1 MARTKRKVNP
11 LASGPDEQIVTQK
24 VYKTGAYIRLSVE
37 DSGKPGADTIEAQKE
52 LVLGYIDSQT
62 DMQLCGLYCDNGRTG
77 TNFQRPEFDLLME
90 DIRAGKI
97 DCIVVKDLS
106 RFGRNYKETGN
117 YLERIFPY
125 LDVRF
130 VAVNDSFDT
139 ASKGQNEGYIVPLT
153 NILNETYSRDISRKV
168 STAIK
173 AMELQGHFH
182 GPAAPYGYAKSPEN
196 HNKLVINPETAPIVQ
211 SIFKMRLEGM
221 GYRRIACALNDNG
234 VLSPGAYLYKM
245 GFSQREIY
253 RDTLWTTWNIKT
265 LLNNEVYL
273 GHLVQGKRT
282 QASYKQARKDRYAP
296 PEEWRVVRDTHEP
309 LVSEEMFAEAQGMAE
324 QSKADYQAMTGKG
337 DELKTPN
344 LFKKIIH
351 CGDCGKAMCRRHVYN
366 RTANGRVY
374 YYSYKCTTHIKMPSA
389 CTPKNLKE
397 SALLEVVRVQ
407 IEQHLTAVARL
418 EEMVLRECAAVSAKK
433 HIDIDRRIQQAQQ
446 AQSRSKKLLEGLYQ
460 NLAEGVISREEY
472 ASMKAHYREQCAGFD
487 RQMAELETE
496 RRSLERYGPQNP
508 MFKVCRDYQGAEL
521 SEELIHALIAGIDVY
536 DDSRLELKLVYQD
549 EFAEVS
555 RFWKGGGEQ

>member
-11 LASGPDEQIVTQK
+11 LISVPDEQIVPQK

-37 DSGKPGADTIEAQKE
+37 DSGKPGADAIEAQKE
-52 LVLGYIDSQT
+52 LVLGYIDAQT
-62 DMQLCGLYCDNGRTG
+62 DMQFCGLYCDNGRTG
-77 TNFQRPEFDLLME
+77 TNFQRPEFDRLME

-97 DCIVVKDLS
+97 NCIVVKDLS

-182 GPAAPYGYAKSPEN
+182 GPAAPYGYEKSPEN
-196 HNKLVINPETAPIVQ
+196 HNKLIINPETAPVVQ
-211 SIFKMRLEGM
+211 SIFKMRIGGM
-221 GYRRIACALNDNG
+221 GYRRIACALNGNG
-234 VLSPGAYLYKM
+234 VLAPGAYLYKL
-245 GFSQREIY
+245 GFSQKETY
-253 RDTLWTTWNIKT
+253 RDALWTTWNIKT
-265 LLNNEVYL
+265 ILNNEVYL

-282 QASYKQARKDRYAP
+282 QQSYKQARKDRYAP

-309 LVSEEMFAEAQGMAE
+309 LVSEEMFAEAQRMAE
-324 QSKADYQAMTGKG
+324 QSKADYQAMTGKV

-344 LFKKIIH
+344 LFKKILR
-351 CGDCGKAMCRRHVYN
+351 CGECGKAMCRRHVYN

-374 YYSYKCTTHIKMPSA
+374 YYSYKCTTNVKMPSA

-397 SALLEVVRVQ
+397 ADLLEVVRVQ
-407 IEQHLTAVARL
+407 IQKHLTAVARL
-418 EEMVLRECAAVSAKK
+418 EECVLRECAAVSAKK
-433 HIDIDRRIQQAQQ
+433 HIDIDRQIQQARK
-446 AQSRSKKLLEGLYQ
+446 ARSRSKNFLEGLYQ

-472 ASMKAHYREQCAGFD
+472 VSMKAHYREQCAGFD
-487 RQMAELETE
+487 RQMAELEAE
-496 RRSLERYGPQNP
+496 RRSLERYGPQNS

-521 SEELIHALIAGIDVY
+521 SEELVRALIASIDVY
-536 DDSRLELKLVYQD
+536 DDSRLEIKLIYQD

-555 RFWKGGGEQ
+555 RFWKGGVAQ